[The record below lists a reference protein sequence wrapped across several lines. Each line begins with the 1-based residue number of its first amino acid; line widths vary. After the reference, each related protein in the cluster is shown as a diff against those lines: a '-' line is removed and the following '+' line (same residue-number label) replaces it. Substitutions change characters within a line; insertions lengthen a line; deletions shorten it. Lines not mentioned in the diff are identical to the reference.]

1 MRVASR
7 GEAGRA
13 VWSAAPR
20 RALHLVHGRAGPD
33 ALLLLSHMLFFHD
46 GRRIRGPDQAKGPE
60 GYQLVSPRVNPEGFK
75 IRGPPLAPRFLLR
88 VSPEGYHLLVLRRR
102 IAVVNPLQ

>member
-1 MRVASR
+1 MARQ
-7 GEAGRA
+7 GEPYGR
-13 VWSAAPR
+13 PR
-20 RALHLVHGRAGPD
+20 RVEPFTWSMAALVLT
-33 ALLLLSHMLFFHD
+33 LYFFHD